1 MGKRDL
7 PIENLPGG
15 AARRP
20 RLRDVRCPLK
30 TYVRESSGRG
40 GHFPLFRKK
49 NLPGLGGFQWANVCL
64 SKRVETA
71 HATRVEHHLPI
82 ENLQAWGDFF
92 F

>member
-49 NLPGLGGFQWANVCL
+49 NLPMLGGFQWANDVPPASHEL
-64 SKRVETA
+64 FRPVW
-71 HATRVEHHLPI
+71 RGIRLPI
-82 ENLQAWGDFF
+82 ETLQAREDFF
-92 F
+92 S